1 MKPADER
8 YRPVPNRGDHNCF
21 ACGPENPVGLAMKF
35 YSDGQSVVSWLRVDE
50 HLCGWDNLL
59 HGGVISTLL
68 DEIMS
73 WTIIHLL
80 QKFILTKRITVDFL
94 KPLYVDTP
102 LKVEGRIRE
111 VRNDREAVVEGV
123 VYDEKRGPCAHSV
136 GTFALL
142 KPEIARR
149 MKIMSPE
156 AIDGFMQLLEA
167 QR

>member
-21 ACGPENPVGLAMKF
+21 ACGPSNPVGLAMKF
-35 YSDGQSVVSWLRVDE
+35 YSDGASVVSWLQVGE
-50 HLCGWDNLL
+50 HLCGWDNLV
-59 HGGVISTLL
+59 HGGVISTML

-80 QKFILTKRITVDFL
+80 QKFILTKQITVEFL
-94 KPLYVDTP
+94 KPLYVNTP
-102 LKVEGRIRE
+102 LRVEGRIRKT
-111 VRNDREAVVEGV
+111 RNQRETIVEGLV
-123 VYDEKRGPCAHSV
+123 TDEQRGPCARSV

-142 KPEIARR
+142 TPEIAGR

-156 AIDGFMQLLEA
+156 AIDAFKQLLED

>member
-1 MKPADER
+1 MMPIDDR
-8 YRPVPNRGDHNCF
+8 YRPVPNRDDHNCF
-21 ACGPENPVGLAMKF
+21 ACSPQNPAGLAMKF
-35 YSDGQSVVSWLRVDE
+35 YSDGTSVVSWLQVGG
-50 HLCGWDNLL
+50 HLCGWDNLV
-59 HGGVISTLL
+59 HGGVISTML

-80 QKFILTKRITVDFL
+80 RKFILTKRITVDFL

-102 LKVEGRIRE
+102 LRVEGRIKELRGQ
-111 VRNDREAVVEGV
+111 REAIVEGV
-123 VYDEKRGPCAHSV
+123 VTDEERGLCARSV

-142 KPEIARR
+142 KPQIARR

-156 AIDGFMQLLEA
+156 AIDGFQHLLED

>member
-1 MKPADER
+1 MMPVDKG
-8 YRPVPNRGDHNCF
+8 YRPVPNRGGHNCF
-21 ACGPENPVGLAMKF
+21 ACGPDNPVGLAMKF
-35 YSDGQSVVSWLRVDE
+35 YSDGESVVSWLRVDE

-80 QKFILTKRITVDFL
+80 RKFLLTKRITVDFL
-94 KPLYVDTP
+94 NPLYVDSP
-102 LKVEGRIRE
+102 LRVEGRIRE
-111 VRNDREAVVEGV
+111 VRNEREAVVEGV
-123 VYDEKRGPCAHSV
+123 VIDEKRGPCARSV

-142 KPEIARR
+142 TPAFARR

-156 AIDGFMQLLEA
+156 AIDGFVQLLKD

>member
-1 MKPADER
+1 MISADDR
-8 YRPVPNRGDHNCF
+8 YKPVPNRDDHNCF
-21 ACGPENPVGLAMKF
+21 ACSPQNPAGLAMKL
-35 YSDGQSVVSWLRVDE
+35 YSDGTSVISWLQVGG
-50 HLCGWDNLL
+50 HLCGWDNLV
-59 HGGVISTLL
+59 HGGVISTML

-80 QKFILTKRITVDFL
+80 RKFILTKRITVDFL

-102 LKVEGRIRE
+102 LRVEGRIRE
-111 VRNDREAVVEGV
+111 LRSQREATVEGFV
-123 VYDEKRGPCAHSV
+123 TDEKRGLCARSV

-142 KPEIARR
+142 KPEIVRR

-156 AIDGFMQLLEA
+156 AIDGFQHLLED